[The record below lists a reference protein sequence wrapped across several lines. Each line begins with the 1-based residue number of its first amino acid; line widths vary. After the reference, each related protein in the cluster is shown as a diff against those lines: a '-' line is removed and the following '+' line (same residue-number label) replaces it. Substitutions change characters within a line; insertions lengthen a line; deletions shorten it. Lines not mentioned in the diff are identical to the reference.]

1 MALNI
6 KQAMKKRGL
15 LAKEV
20 AARMGVSDAAL
31 AQHVNGNPSVATL
44 QKIATA
50 IGCDV
55 AELFDPLP
63 PSIRCPHCGKEI
75 LLNPHETDEK

>member
-6 KQAMKKRGL
+6 KRAMKKRGL
-15 LAKEV
+15 LAKNV

-31 AQHVNGNPSVATL
+31 AQQVNGNPSVQTL
-44 QKIATA
+44 TKIAKA

-63 PSIRCPHCGKEI
+63 PTIVCPHCGGEI
-75 LLNPHETDEK
+75 SLAAEGK